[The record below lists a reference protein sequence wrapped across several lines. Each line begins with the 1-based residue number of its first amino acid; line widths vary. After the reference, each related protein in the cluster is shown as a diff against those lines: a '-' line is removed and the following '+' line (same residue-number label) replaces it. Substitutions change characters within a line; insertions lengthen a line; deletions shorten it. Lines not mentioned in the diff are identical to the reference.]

1 MTIEKI
7 CKKLIIK
14 EPFWGLFMLGLNKR
28 ISTRIPTMA
37 VAKSGIGVELLVNPS
52 FWESLSDTE
61 QMAILLHELHHLCF
75 EHIFMGKDFADHERF
90 NIACDA
96 EVNCYIEGL
105 PPNDGHVD
113 CRNYGLEE
121 KQGAKYYY
129 NHLPVFQNPQL
140 PGGAGGGQGT
150 GQQQGNNGVPTPN
163 LSDDHSTW
171 KEFAHESE
179 AEKELVKGQI
189 EGMIKQAAI
198 QTLKQRGTIPGE
210 MQEIVSKI
218 MKEKPRIFDWKS
230 KFRRMLGTEIEVK
243 LKKTY
248 HRESKRFT
256 GSPGLKF
263 KKRVN
268 VLVGVD
274 TSGSVSKKEL
284 EEFFSEI
291 SHISKAGAKVTVAEF
306 DARISSVWEFK
317 GLQDIKITGRGG
329 TDFEPMIEY
338 WKQHKKDYTVFVL
351 FTDGY
356 APTEKLRVPNNDMTW
371 VITSEG
377 DHDRTYPGK
386 VLFIP
391 KSPEE

>member
-28 ISTRIPTMA
+28 TTTRIPTMA
-37 VAKSGIGVELLVNPS
+37 VAKSGIGVELLINPQ

-75 EHIFMGKDFADHERF
+75 DHMFMGTSFDDAERF

-129 NHLPVFQNPQL
+129 QHLPHFQRMQMV
-140 PGGAGGGQGT
+140 GDGSGQG
-150 GQQQGNNGVPTPN
+150 GSPDDSSDGLPAPN

-171 KEFAHESE
+171 KEFANAGE
-179 AEKELVKGQI
+179 AEKELMKTQV

-198 QTLKQRGTIPGE
+198 QTIKQRGTIPGE
-210 MQEIVSKI
+210 MEEIVKNI

-243 LKKTY
+243 MKKTY
-248 HRESKRFT
+248 HRESKRFP

-268 VLVGVD
+268 ILVGVD
-274 TSGSVSKKEL
+274 TSGSVSQKEL

-291 SHISKAGAKVTVAEF
+291 NHISKAGAKVMVAEF
-306 DARISSVWEFK
+306 DARLATVWEFK

-329 TDFEPMIEY
+329 TDFDPVINY
-338 WKQHKKDYTVFVL
+338 WKEHKKEYTMFVL

-356 APTEKLRVPNNDMTW
+356 APTEHLQIPNNDMTW

-377 DHDRTYPGK
+377 DHNRHYPGK

-391 KSPEE
+391 PSQEK